1 MCLLVIC
8 MSVYIRLSFY
18 EDLNIN
24 VHMGATDSQ
33 TEDGMVIAETLSVV
47 LFPC

>member
-1 MCLLVIC
+1 MCLLAIC

-18 EDLNIN
+18 DDLNIN
-24 VHMGATDSQ
+24 VHMGATDTQ
-33 TEDGMVIAETLSVV
+33 AEDGMVIAETFSVV